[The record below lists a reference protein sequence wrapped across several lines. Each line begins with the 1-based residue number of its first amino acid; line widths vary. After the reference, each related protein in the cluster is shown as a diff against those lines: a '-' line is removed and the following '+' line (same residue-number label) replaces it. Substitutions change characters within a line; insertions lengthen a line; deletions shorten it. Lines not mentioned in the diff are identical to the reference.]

1 MTDKTNGQLAGKKV
15 LLVEDDL
22 FFTTLISKQLS
33 ASHCDFHNVLT
44 GDDAIKFLEKN
55 TPDVILLDVMLP
67 GSLDGFGVLKKM
79 KDDERLKK
87 IPVIVLSNLS
97 SPTDIEKG
105 MSLGAFR
112 YLIKAS
118 MIPSEIIGHLASVF
132 NIRIEQ

>member
-1 MTDKTNGQLAGKKV
+1 MIDKVDGQLAGKKV

-22 FFTTLISKQLS
+22 FFTTLISDQLV
-33 ASHCDFHNVLT
+33 ASQCDFNNVLT

-55 TPDVILLDVMLP
+55 TPDVILLDIMLP
-67 GSLDGFGVLKKM
+67 GTLDGFAVLKKM

-87 IPVIVLSNLS
+87 IPVIILSNLS
-97 SPTDIEKG
+97 SPADIEKG

-132 NIRIEQ
+132 NIRIQ